1 MTEKESDIRL
11 PVTARIKMRR
21 AEFCSVMFRLWGGK
35 AVIILTLL
43 LAVSLVL
50 GIWSDMRFFII
61 ILMVIFIVCPMI
73 LGFMYYYYGL
83 GERCYFNVTEHTIS
97 LTDKAIR
104 IDMYFPEFQ
113 GEGEVGAESED
124 KEKEERCIEKY
135 FDYSLLH
142 RFLVRRN
149 SVVIPLGDNRIDG
162 FLWLPETAFETPY
175 EFTSAVKLLASKIS
189 NH

>member
-61 ILMVIFIVCPMI
+61 ILMVIFIMCPMI

-83 GERCYFNVTEHTIS
+83 GERCYFNVTEHTVA
-97 LTDKAIR
+97 LTDKGIR
-104 IDMYFPEFQ
+104 IDMYFPEY
-113 GEGEVGAESED
+113 EGDTEAEDKED
-124 KEKEERCIEKY
+124 KEKEERCVVKY

-142 RFLVRRN
+142 RYNVRQS
-149 SVVIPLGDNRIDG
+149 SVIFPMGDKRING
-162 FLWLPETAFETPY
+162 FLWLPETAFSTP
-175 EFTSAVKLLASKIS
+175 EDFSSSVKQLSGKLT
-189 NH
+189 NR